1 MLNAERAAAE
11 QVSRNLPEAP
21 PRWKASSPANITEKE
36 SQTNLQIRAFT
47 NRAIHKG
54 SIDFSNLKRVASPS
68 LRSIIQGKMS
78 GQQACD
84 TKLTPASSSFRG
96 FELKV
101 PMLCSV
107 ALWHSFSHVGI
118 KRVSS

>member
-47 NRAIHKG
+47 TRAIHKG
-54 SIDFSNLKRVASPS
+54 SIDFSKRVASPS

-84 TKLTPASSSFRG
+84 TKVDQTKPVRAFEASS
-96 FELKV
+96 
-101 PMLCSV
+101 
-107 ALWHSFSHVGI
+107 
-118 KRVSS
+118 